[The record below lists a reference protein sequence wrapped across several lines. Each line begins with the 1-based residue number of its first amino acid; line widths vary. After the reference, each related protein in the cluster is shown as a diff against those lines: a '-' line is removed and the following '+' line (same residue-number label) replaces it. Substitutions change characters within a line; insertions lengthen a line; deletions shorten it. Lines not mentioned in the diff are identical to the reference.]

1 METFEFILRTL
12 KTRKKCFMK
21 NKSATVW
28 RSDLR
33 WKLEGDEIANAVD

>member
-1 METFEFILRTL
+1 MFEFILRTL
-12 KTRKKCFMK
+12 KMRKKGFMK

-33 WKLEGDEIANAVD
+33 RKLEGDETANPVD